1 LISAATVI
9 ALVVAVIAF
18 IALDQADEEAIPRD
32 AYTIAADR
40 MCIAAKDK
48 IVAVER
54 GGIGAEAIGTAAV
67 ARHLLPV
74 VAEWRSEFDA
84 LRVPADRVR
93 EARDLDGA
101 LQEVELRIGA
111 LARAAG
117 EGDRKKTL
125 VRARGADEA
134 STGVEKA
141 VSALGLSRCSRLTIG
156 LTQE

>member
-1 LISAATVI
+1 
-9 ALVVAVIAF
+9 VVAVAAF
-18 IALDQADEEAIPRD
+18 IALDQAGEDAIPRD
-32 AYTIAADR
+32 GYTIAADQ
-40 MCIAAKDK
+40 MCVGAKRQ
-48 IVAVER
+48 IVEVER
-54 GGIGAEAIGTAAV
+54 GGFGAEPSGTATF
-67 ARHLLPV
+67 ARRLLPV
-74 VAEWRSEFDA
+74 VAQWRSEFDA
-84 LRVPADRVR
+84 LQVPADRVR

-111 LARAAG
+111 LALAAG

-141 VSALGLSRCSRLTIG
+141 VSALGLSRCRRLTIG